1 MRALGIPARIAAAAL
16 LLLASPSLSA
26 QGPVSGFPVAQ
37 GEMAVAPTYA
47 VERYDTYFGADG
59 TQENRAVTTHSYS
72 LFVEA
77 GLNDLTSLIA
87 TLPYLRTNERPGSLQ
102 DAALWLKYKNL
113 DQRATSG
120 AHRVFTAVGLS
131 FPVGSYETTGIAALG
146 QRATVFQ
153 GRLVYQYQFDS
164 GFFLHAQSGIDLQF
178 APDTRSSWPLLLRS
192 GYGNRHVYVEGWVE
206 FVTALNAGPAVQT
219 ATAGTGSSWQRT
231 GLTLYAP
238 LRPWLGIVGGA
249 TTVLGGEFIG
259 RSLRLHTGLVCKL
272 LPRAQD

>member
-1 MRALGIPARIAAAAL
+1 MRAPGIRAWIAVAAC
-16 LLLASPSLSA
+16 LLAPRYAPA
-26 QGPVSGFPVAQ
+26 QGPVSGFPVAK
-37 GEMAVAPTYA
+37 GEVAIAPSYA
-47 VERYDTYFGADG
+47 VERYGTYLGAEG
-59 TQENRAVTTHSYS
+59 TPENRDVTTQSYS

-113 DQRATSG
+113 DQRAPAG

-131 FPVGSYETTGIAALG
+131 FPVGNYETTGIAALG

-153 GRLVYQYQFDS
+153 GRLVYQYQSDS

-178 APDTRSSWPLLLRS
+178 APDSRSSWPLLLRS
-192 GYGNRHVYVEGWVE
+192 GYGNRYFYFEGWLE

-219 ATAGTGSSWQRT
+219 ATAGSGSSWQRA
-231 GLTLYAP
+231 GLTAYLP

-249 TTVLGGEFIG
+249 TTVLGGEYIG

-272 LPRAQD
+272 LPQAQD